1 MTGARSLRSFMDGI
15 PVRTPARGNLL
26 QRRCA
31 CGQHTGGGSCQRCD
45 AESTVL
51 RRRAAGPAASPA
63 VAPPVVHD
71 VVGSAGRPLDG
82 QTRSFFETSFGRDFS
97 QVRVHTD
104 ARAAQSASAVDAVA
118 YTHGHHIVFGA
129 GQYSPATSSGREL
142 LGHELTH
149 TIQQSGA
156 SSSSSAAAIEIGAA
170 DSAAEREAESAS
182 QTVRSGRPLV
192 RGSVSGFTLQR
203 QAAAAPAAAG
213 AGPRSTP
220 EDFGIAVAVV
230 DHGAGGVKAAAEAR
244 LRQVFNGLNP
254 ANLAEFQRNG
264 IARIEMHIIPYD
276 KKLTDLTEFAG
287 LRGTRTHDGRLY
299 DEIRGVAGSLEGSTL
314 LYAVAEEELPGGR
327 HSHGAAIGLGIFGG
341 IVGGAGGAALGVIA
355 GQKAQGGAEGPGGA
369 IGGVIGGIVGAGL
382 LATGFALAGNSLD
395 ESTNYPPGHV
405 PTHEGTHTIE
415 LYGLTPDQR
424 RRVDALYQSRKAA
437 GGPWLP
443 PADYTASTVHEYFA
457 NSASAYF
464 SAPSGTGDASMY
476 TPEWLQAND
485 PGMYALMREI
495 FSAGRPAGRNDML
508 EMRYR
513 ASAAA

>member
-1 MTGARSLRSFMDGI
+1 
-15 PVRTPARGNLL
+15 
-26 QRRCA
+26 
-31 CGQHTGGGSCQRCD
+31 
-45 AESTVL
+45 
-51 RRRAAGPAASPA
+51 
-63 VAPPVVHD
+63 VHD
-71 VVGSAGRPLDG
+71 VIGSAGQPLDG
-82 QTRSFFETSFGRDFS
+82 QTRAFFETSFGHDFS
-97 QVRVHTD
+97 HVRVHTD
-104 ARAAQSASAVDAVA
+104 ARAAQSASAVDALA
-118 YTHGHHIVFGA
+118 YTHGHHVVFGS
-129 GQYSPATSSGREL
+129 GLYSPATSWGRSL

-156 SSSSSAAAIEIGAA
+156 AASTSSSPAAIEIGAA

-182 QTVRSGRPLV
+182 HAVDSGRPLV
-192 RGSVSGFTLQR
+192 RGSVSGFKLQR
-203 QAAAAPAAAG
+203 QAAAAPAAAV
-213 AGPRSTP
+213 ASRSTP
-220 EDFGIAVAVV
+220 EDFGIAVVVV
-230 DHGAGGVKAAAEAR
+230 DHGASGAKAAAMVR
-244 LRQVFNGLNP
+244 LRQVFYGLNP

-264 IARIEMHIIPYD
+264 ITRIEMHIIPYD

-299 DEIRGVAGSLEGSTL
+299 DDIRGAGGSLEGSTL
-314 LYAVAEEELPGGR
+314 RYAVAEEELPGGR
-327 HSHGAAIGLGIFGG
+327 HSHGAAVGLGILGA
-341 IVGGAGGAALGVIA
+341 VAGGAGGAALGVIA
-355 GQKAQGGAEGPGGA
+355 GQQAQGGTKGAGGA

-382 LATGFALAGNSLD
+382 LATGFALAGNALD
-395 ESTNYPPGHV
+395 DSPAYGPGHV

-424 RRVDALYQSRKAA
+424 RRVDALYQSRKTA

-464 SAPSGTGDASMY
+464 STPSGTGDASMY
-476 TPEWLQAND
+476 TPEWLQTND

-495 FSAGRPAGRNDML
+495 FSAGQPTGRNDMR